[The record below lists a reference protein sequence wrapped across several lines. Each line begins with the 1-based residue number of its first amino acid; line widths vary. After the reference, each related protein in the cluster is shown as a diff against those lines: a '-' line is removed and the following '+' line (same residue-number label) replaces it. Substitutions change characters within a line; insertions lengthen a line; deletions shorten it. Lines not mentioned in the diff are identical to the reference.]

1 MIHDSDHMGISKTGN
16 YIKNGMEIFIKKKNE
31 NMLLYITVPIQFK

>member
-1 MIHDSDHMGISKTGN
+1 MILTIWE
-16 YIKNGMEIFIKKKNE
+16 YQRQEITLKMAWKFLLKKKNE